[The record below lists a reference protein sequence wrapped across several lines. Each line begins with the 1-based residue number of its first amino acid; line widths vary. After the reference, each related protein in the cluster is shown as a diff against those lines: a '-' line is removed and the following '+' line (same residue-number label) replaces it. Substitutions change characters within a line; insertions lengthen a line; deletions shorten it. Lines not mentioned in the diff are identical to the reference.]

1 MAKTSASRKTAS
13 SKGPLRSMRVS
24 DSFRAFVLEQLADVT
39 SVRARAMFGGVGL
52 YSGDVFFGMIAA
64 DVLYLKV
71 GDRNRGPY
79 ESAGMTAFAPY
90 PDKPMTMPYYQVP
103 VHVLE
108 DRRELGIWAHA
119 SIDVAAESTPRRPRR

>member
-1 MAKTSASRKTAS
+1 
-13 SKGPLRSMRVS
+13 MRVS
-24 DSFRAFVLEQLADVT
+24 DSFRAFVLEQLADVP

-71 GDRNRGPY
+71 GDRNRGRY

-90 PDKPMTMPYYQVP
+90 PDRPMTMPYYQVP
-103 VHVLE
+103 AHVLE

-119 SIDVAAESTPRRPRR
+119 SIEVAAEGKPRRPRR

>member
-1 MAKTSASRKTAS
+1 MAKTAAARKIASPR
-13 SKGPLRSMRVS
+13 GPLRSMRVS
-24 DSFRAFVLEQLADVT
+24 DNFRAFVLEQLADVA

-52 YSGDVFFGMIAA
+52 YSGDLFFGLIAA

-71 GDRNRGPY
+71 GDRNRSRY
-79 ESAGMTAFAPY
+79 EAAGMTAFAPY

-103 VHVLE
+103 AHVLE

-119 SIDVAAESTPRRPRR
+119 SIEVAAEGKPRRSRR

>member
-1 MAKTSASRKTAS
+1 
-13 SKGPLRSMRVS
+13 MRVS
-24 DSFRAFVLEQLADVT
+24 DSFRAFVLEQLADVA

-52 YSGDVFFGMIAA
+52 YSSDVFFGMIAA

-71 GDRNRGPY
+71 GDRNRGRY

-119 SIDVAAESTPRRPRR
+119 SIDVAAESTPPRPRR